1 VDNKIVAPDRQ
12 SDGAPGTTGPFRTHL
27 PSRSNEPGQLIQV
40 RTRSWSL
47 TPAAALTG
55 IWGLLL
61 LAFVIAALYF
71 GRAVLV
77 PIALATLITFLLSRV
92 VARLE
97 RWIGRIAAVLVTVVA
112 MFAIFA
118 GASWVIGRQ
127 VIDLADK
134 LPDYQANI
142 ASKIRSLRL
151 PAGGPLAR
159 FSSSV
164 RALQNELVAPSPF
177 PSRERALGGDS
188 LTKTAPPVASPVPVK
203 VIERRNAIPQLMQEA
218 LGAILSPLGTAALV
232 LLLVIFMLLKR
243 EDIRGR
249 LIRLVGQGRISATTR
264 AMEDAGRRVSRYLST
279 QFLVNTCYGICVA
292 SGLHFIGVPNAAL
305 WGLLAGVLRFI
316 PYVGPWAGALLPVLL
331 SFAISTNWYTPLM
344 TIGLFVMLEA
354 IVSNFVEPWVYG
366 ANTGVSPIALI
377 ISAVF
382 WTWLWGPVG
391 LVLSTPLTVC
401 LAVIGR
407 HVPRLEFLSILLSE
421 DQPLAA
427 HEEFHHRLLSFSM
440 DSAQELA
447 VKYAETESLAALYDN
462 VLIPAIAAVEIDAH
476 NGALT
481 AEQRT
486 SALQR
491 VHEII
496 DDFSGWQ
503 PSRSSGQE
511 QKVDEIAGV
520 APVGGSCVVCLPA
533 SAYRDELAGEMLAHL
548 LRCRGFD
555 AENLPA
561 RLKPEELIDRT
572 VEVRPTCICV
582 SVLPPTSIVQARH
595 LTVAIQERLGSTA
608 VLVGAWSSR
617 FDADKIKER
626 LRAAHVSEV
635 AVSLSDAMLRVSN
648 LTAAVTDEMLPAPIP
663 PNENERLAELNGLN
677 LLDTPAEP
685 EFDQVTER
693 LTKLFRVPMALLTL
707 IDNNRQWFKSQTGLP
722 ADIAAARSTARDV
735 SLCGH
740 VIAHD
745 EVLIVRD
752 LARDPR
758 FANNPFV
765 KDHGLR
771 FYAGV
776 PLRGPNGFPIGS
788 LCILDMKPREMT
800 RQEQELLKMI
810 AEDVMEQI
818 KRRPIS
824 ETANTVVS
832 EKA

>member
-1 VDNKIVAPDRQ
+1 MHSPRTIERTGAVD
-12 SDGAPGTTGPFRTHL
+12 
-27 PSRSNEPGQLIQV
+27 SRM
-40 RTRSWSL
+40 RTRPSSL
-47 TPAAALTG
+47 TPTAALSG

-61 LAFVIAALYF
+61 IAFVVAVLYF
-71 GRAVLV
+71 GRSVFV
-77 PIALATLITFLLSRV
+77 PIALATLITFLLSRLV
-92 VARLE
+92 SRLE
-97 RWIGRIAAVLVTVVA
+97 RWIGRIAAVLVTVIA
-112 MFAIFA
+112 MFTIFA

-142 ASKIRSLRL
+142 VAKIRSLKL

-164 RALQNELVAPSPF
+164 HVLQSELVAPSPTPSTDRARGDS
-177 PSRERALGGDS
+177 PSR
-188 LTKTAPPVASPVPVK
+188 TAPPVASPIPVK
-203 VIERRNAIPQLMQEA
+203 IIEGRSAIPQLMQES
-218 LGAILSPLGTAALV
+218 LSAILSPLGTAALV

-243 EDIRGR
+243 EDLRGR
-249 LIRLVGQGRISATTR
+249 LIRLVGQGRISTTTR

-292 SGLHFIGVPNAAL
+292 IGLQFIGVPNAAL
-305 WGLLAGVLRFI
+305 WGVLAGVLRFI

-331 SFAISTNWYTPLM
+331 SFAISSSWFIPLM
-344 TIGLFVMLEA
+344 TIGLFIVLEA

-407 HVPRLEFLSILLSE
+407 HVPRLESLGILLSE
-421 DQPLAA
+421 DQALAP
-427 HEEFHHRLLSFSM
+427 HEEFYHRLLSFST
-440 DSAQELA
+440 DSAEEFANKCL
-447 VKYAETESLAALYDN
+447 ETESLTSFYDK
-462 VLIPAIAAVEIDAH
+462 VLIPAIATVEIDAH
-476 NGALT
+476 SGSLI

-491 VHEII
+491 IHEII
-496 DDFSGWQ
+496 DDFSGWEA
-503 PSRSSGQE
+503 SRNDTHE
-511 QKVDEIAGV
+511 QKSDHLTGV
-520 APVGGSCVVCLPA
+520 VPPIGRVLCLPA
-533 SAYRDELAGEMLAHL
+533 SAYRDELACEMLAQL
-548 LRCRGFD
+548 LRNQGFE

-561 RLKPEELIDRT
+561 RLKHEELIDRT
-572 VEVRPTCICV
+572 VEIQPECVCV
-582 SVLPPTSIVQARH
+582 SVLPPTSIAQARH
-595 LTVAIQERLGSTA
+595 LTSPIRERLGNVTII
-608 VLVGAWSSR
+608 VGVWSVR
-617 FDADKIKER
+617 FDAEKLRER
-626 LRAAHVSEV
+626 LRGVHVSDV
-635 AVSLSDAMLRVSN
+635 AVSLADAVQRIYKT
-648 LTAAVTDEMLPAPIP
+648 TAAITDAMLPAPTP
-663 PNENERLAELNGLN
+663 PNEEDRLTELNGLK
-677 LLDTPAEP
+677 LLDTPREAN
-685 EFDQVTER
+685 FDHVTER
-693 LTKLFRVPMALLTL
+693 LTKLFKVPIALITL
-707 IDNNRQWFKSQTGLP
+707 IDKNRQWFKSHAGLP
-722 ADIAAARSTARDV
+722 DDLAEARSTSRDV

-740 VIAHD
+740 VVAKD

-765 KDHGLR
+765 KERDLR

-788 LCILDMKPREMT
+788 LCILDTKPREMT

-810 AEDVMEQI
+810 AGDVMEQI
-818 KRRPIS
+818 KRRPVAEVPS
-824 ETANTVVS
+824 TRVS
-832 EKA
+832 EKG